1 MSSDPSFALL
11 LTNIGTSSIFIIILI
26 ALLFMSSMCSATE
39 TAYSSLNVI
48 RVKQMTLSGSKAHR
62 KRARRVHSLVKN
74 YSKVLNTILVVNNI
88 VNLAASSIVTYIFVD
103 TLKLGETAVLIATAI
118 SSIAIIIFGEIV
130 PKNLAKLYPQKFA
143 TFISFPLLICT
154 YIFLPV
160 TFFFTKLNSKFEEKL
175 EEDEDNVTAT
185 ETELEEIV
193 ETIEREGVLEHNES
207 ELIKSAMH
215 FDDISVRTIMV
226 EKEEV
231 LFIEEGASF
240 NEIVKT
246 ISLNKYTRM
255 PYIDKEGKILGIINE
270 KDVFELITN
279 RKLTEEEKIKSIVKE
294 PIYISYRRLLPYALE
309 KIQRSAEHMVI
320 VVDNLKEKNYLGIIT
335 LEDILEELIGEIYD
349 EHDDIPKDL
358 LEIGHHIFQIS
369 GSYDLEDLFDEYLDD
384 TQAPKGKYKSV
395 GSWVKSLFNNEKI
408 KEESSIEYEN
418 LEIKVLEIDEDKQI
432 IKKVEI
438 IENTNYEEEE

>member
-1 MSSDPSFALL
+1 
-11 LTNIGTSSIFIIILI
+11 
-26 ALLFMSSMCSATE
+26 
-39 TAYSSLNVI
+39 
-48 RVKQMTLSGSKAHR
+48 
-62 KRARRVHSLVKN
+62 
-74 YSKVLNTILVVNNI
+74 
-88 VNLAASSIVTYIFVD
+88 
-103 TLKLGETAVLIATAI
+103 
-118 SSIAIIIFGEIV
+118 
-130 PKNLAKLYPQKFA
+130 
-143 TFISFPLLICT
+143 
-154 YIFLPV
+154 
-160 TFFFTKLNSKFEEKL
+160 
-175 EEDEDNVTAT
+175 
-185 ETELEEIV
+185 
-193 ETIEREGVLEHNES
+193 
-207 ELIKSAMH
+207 MH

-226 EKEEV
+226 EKENV

>member
-62 KRARRVHSLVKN
+62 KRARRVYSLVKN

-226 EKEEV
+226 EKENV

-294 PIYISYRRLLPYALE
+294 PIYISYRRILPYALE
-309 KIQRSAEHMVI
+309 KIQRSAENMVI

>member
-62 KRARRVHSLVKN
+62 KRARRVYSLVKN

-226 EKEEV
+226 EKENV